1 MRSSKKRVMNGKS
14 WIEAGMAGWMLGI
27 EAAQVITLRMI
38 KLAAGG
44 KAAKA
49 EAKRMVAE
57 KIKANSNLAVRALS
71 GGLGSTPQD
80 VAKKTA
86 NHYRR
91 KVRAN
96 RKRLSGG

>member
-1 MRSSKKRVMNGKS
+1 MRRPKKRAMKSKS
-14 WIEAGMAGWMLGI
+14 WIEAGMAACMLGI
-27 EAAQVITLRMI
+27 EAAQVITLRMM

-49 EAKRMVAE
+49 EAERMVAE
-57 KIKANSNLAVRALS
+57 KIKANRDLAARALT
-71 GGLGSTPQD
+71 GGLGATPQG
-80 VAKKTA
+80 VVKKTA

-96 RKRLSGG
+96 RKRLSGS